1 MNAWDFLGRL
11 KEHSVSID
19 IIILSSSIN
28 PEDKMK
34 AQAYEN
40 VKAFLNKPL
49 SKANIKKIISADS
62 LIIEWPSIEF
72 E

>member
-11 KEHSVSID
+11 KEHSVNID

-34 AQAYEN
+34 AQTYEN

-62 LIIEWPSIEF
+62 LTTEWLSIEF